1 MQDHEESISLETSVI
16 PLLAVQGIL
25 ASQHFVYTQI
35 VYLII
40 MSLYDLHLGK
50 APKLQELLL
59 LKYANGK
66 ELRIMEAVAPFWKKV
81 ASTLGFDEARIR
93 AIEVGCHY
101 QSEDATR
108 EMFCLWLEGDRHLKP
123 ATWSTL
129 VQSLKDV
136 NLTEI
141 AVLLSNLVCLQL
153 VKFTELQ
160 D

>member
-1 MQDHEESISLETSVI
+1 MHI
-16 PLLAVQGIL
+16 PKL
-25 ASQHFVYTQI
+25 FFF
-35 VYLII
+35 

-50 APKLQELLL
+50 APKLHELLL

-81 ASTLGFDEARIR
+81 ANTLGFDEARIR
-93 AIEVGCHY
+93 AIEIGCHY
-101 QSEDATR
+101 QPEDATR
-108 EMFCLWLEGDRHLKP
+108 EMFCRWLEGDRHLKS

-129 VQSLKDV
+129 IQSLKDV

-153 VKFTELQ
+153 V
-160 D
+160 